1 MKKIY
6 VFLAI
11 LLGGI
16 GMAFADGANALPNSL
31 EDAIW
36 EWGGTDTVMST
47 GHTYDTLIGA
57 DSVKILTGWQPG
69 NWNYHLCFGAFGG
82 ANAAACT
89 VGLVIR
95 AKNNLDTLMYRVV
108 PDTISSADAAGGVIP
123 IPISSY
129 PAQKYD
135 IWLRQLG
142 TTTNDTLVINELY
155 LAKRRPVVYG
165 KQYDAKVK

>member
-6 VFLAI
+6 FLAI
-11 LLGGI
+11 LLGCV
-16 GMAFADGANALPNSL
+16 GMAFADGANALPASL

-47 GHTYDTLIGA
+47 GHTYDTLIGD
-57 DSVKILTGWQPG
+57 DSVKILTGWKPG
-69 NWNYHLCFGAFGG
+69 NWDYHLGFGAFGG
-82 ANAAACT
+82 GDAATCT
-89 VGLVIR
+89 LGLVIK
-95 AKNNLDTLMYRVV
+95 AKSNLDTLMYRVV
-108 PDTISSADAAGGVIP
+108 PDTISSANTAGGVIP

-135 IWLRQLG
+135 IWLKQIG
-142 TTTNDTLVINELY
+142 TTTGDTVVINELY

-165 KQYDAKVK
+165 KQYDMKVK